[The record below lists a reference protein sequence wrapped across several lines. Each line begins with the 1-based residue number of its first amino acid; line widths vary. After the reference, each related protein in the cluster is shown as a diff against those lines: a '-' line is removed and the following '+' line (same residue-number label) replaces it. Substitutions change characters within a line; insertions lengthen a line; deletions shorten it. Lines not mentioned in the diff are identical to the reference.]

1 MLKVGMSSCA
11 FDLTAENFKKL
22 AEAGIKDIE
31 ISLPYECY
39 GDIDHKQ
46 VKKYADEYGVNLWS
60 YHLPFCGP
68 WVCDIASPAED
79 IRRRAVDMWCD
90 YIRKA
95 SEVGVDKFVAH
106 PSSEPKPEDEERLTF
121 INYAKENLDF
131 LAEFAAKHGAVIAV
145 EDLPRTC
152 LGRTA
157 DELADLISVNDK
169 LRICFDTNHLL
180 IDDNISFVEKLC
192 DKIVTTHVSDYF
204 FYDECHFLPGEGK
217 VDWHALYNK
226 LIEKGYNG
234 VWMYELG
241 CTPPGNLKR
250 VRNLEFTDFYN
261 NAMEIMT
268 GKPLTV
274 IPLREQPTFWWDT
287 QA

>member
-11 FDLTAENFKKL
+11 FALNEENFKKL
-22 AEAGIKDIE
+22 KESGINDIE
-31 ISLPYECY
+31 ISLAYEKY
-39 GDIDHKQ
+39 SDLDYKA
-46 VKKYADEYGVNLWS
+46 VKKFADEYDVNLWS
-60 YHLPFCGP
+60 YHLPFSGI
-68 WVCDIASPAED
+68 WTCDITSHETD
-79 IRRRAVDMWCD
+79 VRKNTIELWCD
-90 YIRKA
+90 CIRKGA
-95 SEVGVDKFVAH
+95 DIGIDKFVAH

-157 DELADLISVNDK
+157 DEIADLISVNDK

-261 NAMEIMT
+261 NAKEIMT